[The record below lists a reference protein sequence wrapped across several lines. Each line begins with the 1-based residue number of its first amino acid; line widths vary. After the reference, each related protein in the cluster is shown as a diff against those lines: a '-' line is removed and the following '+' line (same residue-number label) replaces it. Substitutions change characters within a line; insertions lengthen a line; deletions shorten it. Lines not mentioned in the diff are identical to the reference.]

1 MYDHLVRP
9 RKRSYFVVPAVSI
22 IIGMVV
28 YFAWRS
34 YIIENWTDYATPY
47 VFPGSHPIEFQE
59 AGGYLVL
66 YEYATSIGDK
76 YSSSSP
82 DITDLSVDIGG
93 AFGTTVPIISKASRS
108 IKVGDRL
115 VTLVT
120 AFMVT
125 HPDRVQFSAGYRSG
139 KLEPEFVLS
148 VMRSG
153 TLESF
158 LWTGY
163 VAAAFLFLGFIIA
176 ALSPIIIW
184 RKRKKSRMQ
193 LAHQF
198 SRTKSRTVI

>member
-1 MYDHLVRP
+1 MYDHAIRP
-9 RKRSYFVVPAVSI
+9 RKRSYFIVPAVSI
-22 IIGMVV
+22 MIGLAV
-28 YFAWRS
+28 YFGWRT
-34 YIIENWTDYATPY
+34 YVVENWTDYTTPY

-66 YEYATSIGDK
+66 YEYPTSVGDK

-82 DITDLSVDIGG
+82 DISDLSVDMGG
-93 AFGTTVPIISKASRS
+93 AFGTPVPIIPKASGS
-108 IKVGDRL
+108 IKVGDRQ

-120 AFMVT
+120 AFMVP
-125 HPDRVQFSAGYRSG
+125 HPTRVQMSAGYQSG

-148 VMRSG
+148 IMHSG

-176 ALSPIIIW
+176 ALSLIIIW
-184 RKRKKSRMQ
+184 RRRKKSRMQ